1 MHERVHPPVEQAVL
15 LLEGGY
21 VEGAGG
27 VVYPATPVRSA
38 EPSQLVVLG
47 GRVPLAAP
55 LGTGHPHHV
64 QQIPLPPANL
74 HAHDRGCAALYGL
87 RTLLSYCQEHWG
99 DFRWV

>member
-21 VEGAGG
+21 VEGTGG
-27 VVYPATPVRSA
+27 VVYPATPVRSP

-55 LGTGHPHHV
+55 LGARHPHHV
-64 QQIPLPPANL
+64 QQVPLPPANL
-74 HAHDRGCAALYGL
+74 QAHDRRCAAFCGL
-87 RTLLSYCQEHWG
+87 KSLLVERVGGFSA
-99 DFRWV
+99 